1 MPRNRRLEIA
11 GALYHIIVRG
21 IERRIIFVDDDDR
34 ESFLQRL
41 AKALTKT
48 GSRCYA
54 WALMRNHFHLLIQS
68 GKKPIS
74 DLMRS
79 LMSGYVGYFNRRHH
93 RSGYL
98 VQNRYKSILCQED
111 AYFKEL
117 VRYIH
122 LNPLRDG
129 LVKNIGELN
138 NYFWTGHADIMGTTK
153 REWYISE
160 EVLSYFGERKVAA
173 RKSYLTFIE
182 DGQNMGQ
189 RADLIGGGLKRSAG
203 GWFVIETLRKT
214 KIRWQG
220 DERVLGDGDFVSQVL
235 QEWEEEI
242 NNKEKMR
249 REGWNI
255 DKLIKHVCQM
265 FSLKREDVMK
275 KGKNNSV
282 AYAKE
287 LIAYLG
293 KQKLG
298 LSGVEIGKA
307 LGISRQAV
315 SLLIANGE
323 RRVKE
328 KKYILTS

>member
-1 MPRNRRLEIA
+1 MPRNRRLELP

-21 IERRIIFVDDDDR
+21 IERRAIFIDDADR
-34 ESFLQRL
+34 KEFLQRL
-41 AKALTKT
+41 AKALAKT

-54 WALMRNHFHLLIQS
+54 WALMYNHFHLLIQS

-74 DLMRS
+74 DFMRR

-93 RSGYL
+93 RVGYL

-111 AYFKEL
+111 VYFKEL

-122 LNPLRDG
+122 LNPLRSG
-129 LVKNIGELN
+129 VVMTIAELN
-138 NYFWTGHADIMGTTK
+138 NYLWTGHSDIVGTTK
-153 REWYISE
+153 KDWYIVE
-160 EVLSYFGERKVAA
+160 EVLSLFGEKKEAA
-173 RKSYLTFIE
+173 RKNYLSFIE
-182 DGQNMGQ
+182 DGRKMGR

-203 GWFVIETLRKT
+203 GWSGIQILRKMKT
-214 KIRWQG
+214 RWQG
-220 DERVLGDGDFVSQVL
+220 DERILGDGEFVTQAL
-235 QEWEEEI
+235 KEWEEEF
-242 NNKEKMR
+242 NKKEKMR

-265 FSLKREDVMK
+265 FSIKREDIKK

-287 LIAYLG
+287 LVAYWG

-298 LSGVEIGKA
+298 FSGVEIGKE

-315 SLLIANGE
+315 SLLVAKGEKLVKNGN
-323 RRVKE
+323 
-328 KKYILTS
+328 YNLTS